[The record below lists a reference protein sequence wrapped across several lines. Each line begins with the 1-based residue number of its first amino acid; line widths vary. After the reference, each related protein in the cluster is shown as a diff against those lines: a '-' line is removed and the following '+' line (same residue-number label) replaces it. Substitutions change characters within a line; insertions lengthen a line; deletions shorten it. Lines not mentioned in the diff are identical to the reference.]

1 MIIFCS
7 DFILLE
13 VYFMLQL
20 WTKTMSPVGPY
31 FTTDARADRR
41 QSAPTVNTLGLA
53 SVDLQLL

>member
-1 MIIFCS
+1 
-7 DFILLE
+7 
-13 VYFMLQL
+13 MLQL